1 MATVS
6 IQASKPERIDQAAVG
21 QVLQIGGGML
31 YTAAL
36 YTATELAVPDLLSN
50 GPRTTAELATAT
62 GSNEDA
68 LYRVLRALAALGI
81 FEEVKPRTFANTPP
95 TEYLRS
101 DVPGSVRDSV
111 IWMSNP
117 FHFNVWKEL
126 SYSVKTGKPAVDH
139 LYGKSCFEVF
149 DMLPDVAADFNAA
162 MTCISSQ
169 IVPAVLDAYDFSGV
183 RTLMDVAGGHGFVIC
198 EILRSYPEMKGIIF
212 DIAPVIEGAKCRVCD
227 LNLEHRCNPV
237 AGDFFEEIPAG
248 ADAYYFQ
255 HIIHDWD
262 NEKALTILKNTHRA
276 LKGVP
281 DGRIIVVDSVLPEN
295 SDPHFGK
302 LLDLEMLLMPGGRE
316 RTEKEFRALF
326 SQAGFEITKILPTK
340 VAENVIEAR
349 VV

>member
-6 IQASKPERIDQAAVG
+6 TRAPKTERVDHAAIG
-21 QVLQIGGGML
+21 QVLQMGSGML

-36 YTATELAVPDLLSN
+36 YTATKLGVPDLLSN
-50 GPRTTAELATAT
+50 GPRTTTDLAGVT

-81 FEEVKPRTFANTPP
+81 FEEVEPKTFANTPP

-111 IWMSNP
+111 IWMANP

-126 SYSVKTGKPAVDH
+126 PYSVKTGKPAVDH
-139 LYGKSCFEVF
+139 LYGKPCFECF
-149 DMLPDVAADFNAA
+149 DAMPDVAADFNAA

-169 IVPAVLDAYDFSGV
+169 LVPAVLDAYDFSGIH
-183 RTLMDVAGGHGFVIC
+183 TLMDVAGGHGFVIC
-198 EILRSYPEMKGIIF
+198 EILRRYPEMKGIIF

-227 LNLEHRCNPV
+227 LKLDHRCEAI
-237 AGDFFEEIPAG
+237 AGDFFTEIPAG

-255 HIIHDWD
+255 HIIHDWND
-262 NEKALTILKNTHRA
+262 EKALTILRNTHKA
-276 LKGVP
+276 LEGVP
-281 DGRIIVVDSVLPEN
+281 NGRIIVVDCVLPEN

-316 RTEKEFRALF
+316 RTEQEFHALF
-326 SQAGFEITKILPTK
+326 SQAGFQITKILPTNG
-340 VAENVIEAR
+340 VESVTEAR
-349 VV
+349 LV

>member
-6 IQASKPERIDQAAVG
+6 TRAPKTERIDHAAIG

-36 YTATELAVPDLLSN
+36 YTATKLGVPDLLSN
-50 GPRTTAELATAT
+50 GPRTTTDLAAAT

-68 LYRVLRALAALGI
+68 LYRVLRALAGLGI
-81 FEEVKPRTFANTPP
+81 FDEVAPRTFANTPP

-111 IWMSNP
+111 IWMANP

-126 SYSVKTGKPAVDH
+126 PYSVKTGKPAVDH
-139 LYGKSCFEVF
+139 LYGKPCFECF

-162 MTCISSQ
+162 MTCMSSKL
-169 IVPAVLDAYDFSGV
+169 VPAVLDAYDFTGV
-183 RTLMDVAGGHGFVIC
+183 NTLMDVAGGHGFVIC
-198 EILRSYPEMKGIIF
+198 EILRRYPEMKGIIF
-212 DIAPVIEGAKCRVCD
+212 DIAPVIEGAKCRVCALRLD
-227 LNLEHRCNPV
+227 HRCNAV
-237 AGDFFEEIPAG
+237 AGNFFDEIPAG

-255 HIIHDWD
+255 HIIHDWND
-262 NEKALTILKNTHRA
+262 EKALTILKNTHRA

-281 DGRIIVVDSVLPEN
+281 NGRIIVVDCVLPEN

-316 RTEKEFRALF
+316 RTEKELRVLF
-326 SQAGFEITKILPTK
+326 PKAGFEITKILLTNGIES
-340 VAENVIEAR
+340 VTEAR
-349 VV
+349 PV

>member
-6 IQASKPERIDQAAVG
+6 IKQPQHVDQAAIG
-21 QVLQIGGGML
+21 QVLQMSGGML
-31 YTAAL
+31 YSAAL
-36 YTATELAVPDLLSN
+36 YTATKLGVPDLLSD
-50 GPRTTAELATAT
+50 GPRTTVDLAAGT
-62 GSNEDA
+62 GSNEDS
-68 LYRVLRALAALGI
+68 LYRVLRALAGLGI

-111 IWMSNP
+111 IWMANP

-139 LYGKSCFEVF
+139 IYGKSCFEVF

-162 MTCISSQ
+162 MTCLSSK
-169 IVPAVLDAYDFSGV
+169 IVPAVLEAYDFSGV
-183 RTLMDVAGGHGFVIC
+183 KTLMDVAGGHGFVIC
-198 EILRSYPEMKGIIF
+198 EILRRYPEMKGVIF

-227 LNLEHRCNPV
+227 LNLEHRCNPIV
-237 AGDFFEEIPAG
+237 GDFFQEIPAG

-262 NEKALTILKNTHRA
+262 DEKALTILRNTHKA
-276 LKGVP
+276 LAGVP
-281 DGRIIVVDSVLPEN
+281 DGRIIVVDCVLPEN

-316 RTEKEFRALF
+316 RTEKEFHALF
-326 SQAGFEITKILPTK
+326 SRAGFEITKVLPTK
-340 VAENVIEAR
+340 TMESVIEAR
-349 VV
+349 PV

>member
-6 IQASKPERIDQAAVG
+6 IREPKTERIDQAAIG
-21 QVLQIGGGML
+21 QVLQMGCGML

-36 YTATELAVPDLLSN
+36 YTATKLAVPDLLSI
-50 GPRTTAELATAT
+50 GPRTTADLATAT
-62 GSNEDA
+62 GCNEDA
-68 LYRVLRALAALGI
+68 LYRVLRALAAMGI
-81 FEEVKPRTFANTPP
+81 FDEVKPRTFTNTPP

-101 DVPGSVRDSV
+101 DVPGSVRDTV
-111 IWMSNP
+111 IWMANP

-126 SYSVKTGKPAVDH
+126 PYSAKTGKPAVDH
-139 LYGKSCFEVF
+139 LYGKPCFECF

-162 MTCISSQ
+162 MTCMSSR
-169 IVPAVLDAYDFSGV
+169 IVPAVLDAYDFTGV

-198 EILRSYPEMKGIIF
+198 EILRHYPEMKGIIF

-227 LNLEHRCNPV
+227 LKLEHRCEAVSGN
-237 AGDFFEEIPAG
+237 FFEEIPSG

-262 NEKALTILKNTHRA
+262 DEKALTILRNAHKA
-276 LKGVP
+276 LEGVTN
-281 DGRIIVVDSVLPEN
+281 GKILVVDCVLPEN

-326 SQAGFEITKILPTK
+326 SNAGFEITKIVPTK
-340 VAENVIEAR
+340 GVESVTEAR
-349 VV
+349 PV

>member
-6 IQASKPERIDQAAVG
+6 IRASKAERIDHAAIG
-21 QVLQIGGGML
+21 QVLQMGCGML
-31 YTAAL
+31 YSAAL
-36 YTATELAVPDLLSN
+36 YTATKLAVPDLLSS
-50 GPRTTAELATAT
+50 GPRTTADLAAAT

-81 FEEVKPRTFANTPP
+81 FDEVKPRTFANTPP

-111 IWMSNP
+111 IWMANP

-126 SYSVKTGKPAVDH
+126 SYSVKTGKPAVNE
-139 LYGKSCFEVF
+139 LYGKPCFECF
-149 DMLPDVAADFNAA
+149 DTMPDVAADFNAA
-162 MTCISSQ
+162 MTCMSSR
-169 IVPAVLDAYDFSGV
+169 IVPAVLDAYDFTGV

-198 EILRSYPEMKGIIF
+198 EILRRYPEMKGIIF

-227 LNLEHRCNPV
+227 LSLEHRCDPV
-237 AGDFFEEIPAG
+237 AGDFFQEIPAG

-262 NEKALTILKNTHRA
+262 DEKALTILKNTHRA
-276 LKGVP
+276 LQGVP
-281 DGRIIVVDSVLPEN
+281 DGRIVVVDCVLPEN

-316 RTEKEFRALF
+316 RTEKDLRALF
-326 SQAGFEITKILPTK
+326 SQAGFELTKILPTNA
-340 VAENVIEAR
+340 AESVTEAR
-349 VV
+349 PV